1 MEETLNPEFALNP
14 DPRCACVLLI
24 DTSGSMNGAP
34 ITELNNGLHTFQK
47 DLAEDSL
54 ASRRVEIAI
63 VTFGDGGVSKLQDFV
78 TVDQFIA
85 PELMTGGQ
93 TPMGEAIHLAL
104 DLVDGRK
111 NEYKQNGISY
121 YQPWV
126 LLITDG
132 APTDEWRAAAQR
144 VQAEANARRVTFFA
158 VGVQNADMNVLTQ
171 ITPRALKLDGLR
183 FNELF
188 VWLSQSQKKVSGSK
202 PGDQTALAPV
212 TFGAPITT

>member
-1 MEETLNPEFALNP
+1 
-14 DPRCACVLLI
+14 
-24 DTSGSMNGAP
+24 MNGAP
-34 ITELNNGLHTFQK
+34 ITELNTGLQTLQQ
-47 DLAEDSL
+47 DLCEDSL

-63 VTFGDGGVSKLQDFV
+63 VSFGNGGVTRIQDFV
-78 TVDQFIA
+78 TADQFDA
-85 PELMTGGQ
+85 PVLQTGGQ

-104 DLVDGRK
+104 DLVESRK
-111 NEYKQNGISY
+111 NEFKQNGISY

-144 VQAEANARRVTFFA
+144 VQSEANARRVTFFA
-158 VGVQNADMNVLTQ
+158 VGVRNADMNVLTE

>member
-1 MEETLNPEFALNP
+1 MEEMLNPEFALNP

-34 ITELNNGLHTFQK
+34 INELNLGLQTFQR

-63 VTFGDGGVSKLQDFV
+63 VTFGDGGVAKIQDFV
-78 TVDQFIA
+78 TADQFTP
-85 PELMTGGQ
+85 PELRTSGQ

-104 DLVDGRK
+104 DLVEARK
-111 NEYKQNGISY
+111 HEYKQNGISY

-132 APTDEWRAAAQR
+132 APTDDWQRAAQR
-144 VQAEANARRVTFFA
+144 VQSETSARRVTFFA
-158 VGVQNADMNVLTQ
+158 VGVRNADMNVLTQ
-171 ITPRALKLDGLR
+171 ITPRALKLDGLK

-212 TFGAPITT
+212 TFGAPITS

>member
-1 MEETLNPEFALNP
+1 MDEMLNPEFALNP

-24 DTSGSMNGAP
+24 DTSGSMNGTP
-34 ITELNNGLHTFQK
+34 INELNMGLQTFQK

-63 VTFGDGGVSKLQDFV
+63 VTFGDGGVTKIQDFV
-78 TVDQFIA
+78 TADQFTP
-85 PELMTGGQ
+85 PELGTSGQ

-104 DLVDGRK
+104 DLVEARK

-132 APTDEWRAAAQR
+132 APTDDWRSAAQR
-144 VQAEANARRVTFFA
+144 VQSETNARRVTFFA
-158 VGVQNADMNVLTQ
+158 VGVRNADMNVLTQ
-171 ITPRALKLDGLR
+171 ITTRALKLDGLK